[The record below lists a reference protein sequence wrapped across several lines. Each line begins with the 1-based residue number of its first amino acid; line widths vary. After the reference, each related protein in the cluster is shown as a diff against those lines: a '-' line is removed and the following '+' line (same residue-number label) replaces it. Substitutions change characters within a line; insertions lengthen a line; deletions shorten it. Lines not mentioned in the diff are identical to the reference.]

1 MCDSP
6 FGAFT
11 TVRFGDTDGR
21 VLQPAEFQPKLMNSR
36 LTVILL
42 LFIHAAC
49 TFAVQDG
56 SARARF
62 DEEGRFNVDVVIP
75 AGSRHAVLEITT
87 NPSGESSWR
96 RMIATAIDG
105 RSAHLIFRLPPQPAG
120 RLFARVRASAETT
133 LPPVE
138 LTDPALVTVTYFDG
152 IDEQTKITFLS
163 QAAVKMREWAVLS
176 RAQYQAN
183 LIAWALANANV
194 ADARIATLTDNVS
207 IRFKDGDIC
216 VLLNPQRSSGDTQTP
231 PQPVQLHEA
240 AVRPSLKMAA
250 AQPVIGSLPESN
262 TAVCAFSLESYK
274 FANSAPTIA
283 GWLNSETYTAT
294 NYSSTT
300 VDEIKSW
307 SSDGNPLGV
316 LFWQVHGCAYAK
328 PDGSEGIALVTR
340 QFASTDLSFGAYKDM
355 RQSGELLL
363 AIDDKQTVPFYTVT
377 SAFVRKYMKFAPHS
391 VVVLDACC
399 AAAPELANAFIDAGA
414 GSYASWNWLSG
425 DFSSTPCLKVFD
437 RLLGK
442 NEEPPIS
449 TPKERPF
456 GLQAI
461 RWWMTNMG
469 YDIDPS
475 PKYPEQTWPNA
486 RLTWFHHGQTPAN
499 ILKPGIMRMIQEAAN
514 TAEPFTKL
522 LIEGDFGTD
531 PGVSKRK
538 VYWGGVEIPVLR
550 WHPTEGILIR
560 LPQVPPTG
568 NLEVHLQ
575 KSYYLTKSNVVP
587 VTEWAIP
594 FTFDVSSNGSLKSK
608 MEITVKFRGDI
619 HGSRGMPEMDPQY
632 LSTHFVNAGDSTGS
646 ISASGVYYPSSNS
659 WTTWT
664 GGSSLTSQDPG
675 LVSDGSTNRLIFSHG
690 TIQPLTGLIQPFSVT
705 ATADFT
711 ATDFFRYD
719 DGRITSTERPEGSGF
734 DIYAWLIA
742 EPMRFNPATG
752 VITGRSRTIPT
763 GEGSVT
769 LSWPNVTPQAFPS
782 PQTLR

>member
-1 MCDSP
+1 MNC
-6 FGAFT
+6 
-11 TVRFGDTDGR
+11 RFII
-21 VLQPAEFQPKLMNSR
+21 F
-36 LTVILL
+36 LL
-42 LFIHAAC
+42 LIIHTAC
-49 TFAVQDG
+49 AFAVQE
-56 SARARF
+56 STARARF
-62 DEEGRFNVDVVIP
+62 DTEGRFNVEVVIP
-75 AGSRHAVLEITT
+75 SGSRHAVLEITS
-87 NPSGESSWR
+87 NPSAEPSWR

-105 RSAHLIFRLPPQPAG
+105 RAVRVVFRLPPRPAG

-138 LTDPALVTVTYFDG
+138 LTDPSLVTVTYFDG

-163 QAAVKMREWAVLS
+163 QAATKMREWSVLP

-183 LIAWALANANV
+183 LIAWALLDTNV
-194 ADARIATLTDNVS
+194 AEAQVSTLADNVS

-216 VLLNPQRSSGDTQTP
+216 VLLNQQRSSGDTQTP
-231 PQPVQLHEA
+231 PEPVHLNTA
-240 AVRPSLKMAA
+240 MSGRSVMKTAT
-250 AQPVIGSLPESN
+250 QPVIGSLPESN
-262 TAVCAFSLESYK
+262 MAVCAFSLESYK
-274 FANSAPTIA
+274 FANSAPTVA

-294 NYSSTT
+294 SYSSTT

-307 SSDGNPLGV
+307 SAAGNPLGV
-316 LFWQVHGCAYAK
+316 LFWQIHGCSYKK
-328 PDGSEGIALVTR
+328 PDGSEGISLVTR
-340 QFASTDLSFGAYKDM
+340 QFASTDLSFGAYKEM

-363 AIDDKQTVPFYTVT
+363 AIDAKQTVPFYTIT

-461 RWWMTNMG
+461 QWWMTNMG

-522 LIEGDFGTD
+522 LIEGDFGPD

-550 WHPTEGILIR
+550 WHPTDGILIR

-568 NLEVHLQ
+568 SIQVHLQ
-575 KSYYLTKSNVVP
+575 KSYYLTKSNAVP

-594 FTFDVSSNGSLKSK
+594 FTFDVSANGSLKSK

-632 LSTHFVNAGDSTGS
+632 LGAHFVNAGDCMGT
-646 ISASGVYYPSSNS
+646 ISASGVHYSSGNS

-664 GGSSLTSQDPG
+664 GGSSLTSEDPG
-675 LVSDGSTNRLIFSHG
+675 LVGDGSTNRLIFNHG
-690 TIQPLTGLIQPFSVT
+690 TILPLTGLIQPFSVT
-705 ATADFT
+705 AAADFT
-711 ATDFFRYD
+711 ATDFFRHD
-719 DGRITSTERPEGSGF
+719 DGRITSSERGEGSGF

-742 EPMRFNPATG
+742 EPMQFNPNTG
-752 VITGRSRTIPT
+752 VISGRSRTIPT
-763 GEGSVT
+763 GEGAVT
-769 LSWPNVTPQAFPS
+769 LSWPNVTPSAFPS
-782 PQTLR
+782 GTTQR